1 MEYDEDFDDLLAGV
15 ELLEDSSQESLTN
28 AAADV
33 DLYDDDND
41 CTMYGEGCSPP
52 AQATGSLTSDELMNS
67 WNFFDRPSLSQSPL
81 PDSFKRTGDVRSVPV
96 PLPQDVP
103 NTTANAAHSVS
114 SEAADRSSM
123 SVINKIE
130 AIFEEIADALLQEKN
145 ELTVTLLRRT
155 QPQNVSATSP
165 VELTNPSQS
174 VVSKRIRFPGRTAEE
189 AWRFTVVVRILEL
202 MHEALRN
209 GTVLSKRDI
218 YYRDPA
224 LFGKQA
230 HVDRYVDD
238 VAFTFGVQRSKL
250 NVTAVAKGLI
260 AGAINIC
267 RRDGSIVEASS
278 DREGMLVPSLRDVLS
293 INMTAVRWI
302 LVVEKE
308 ATFRSIAASTFWDM
322 ISAQGVMLTAKGYPD
337 IASRAF
343 LRLLSSPSPRNGF
356 ASPPVYGLVDFDPDG
371 LAIFSIYKHG
381 SIRLAHENADLCV
394 PQMQWLGLRREH
406 MMIGGNDLHASQG
419 LLSLTAR
426 DRRKAIKMLERC
438 ATPGDDDELQ
448 VRAALQDMLMLNTK
462 AELQLL
468 DAVPDGMTRLLIS
481 KLGDL

>member
-1 MEYDEDFDDLLAGV
+1 MVAMEYDEDFDDLLAGV

-189 AWRFTVVVRILEL
+189 AWRFSTPA
-202 MHEALRN
+202 AL
-209 GTVLSKRDI
+209 G
-218 YYRDPA
+218 
-224 LFGKQA
+224 
-230 HVDRYVDD
+230 
-238 VAFTFGVQRSKL
+238 
-250 NVTAVAKGLI
+250 
-260 AGAINIC
+260 
-267 RRDGSIVEASS
+267 RRDASS
-278 DREGMLVPSLRDVLS
+278 
-293 INMTAVRWI
+293 
-302 LVVEKE
+302 
-308 ATFRSIAASTFWDM
+308 
-322 ISAQGVMLTAKGYPD
+322 
-337 IASRAF
+337 
-343 LRLLSSPSPRNGF
+343 
-356 ASPPVYGLVDFDPDG
+356 
-371 LAIFSIYKHG
+371 
-381 SIRLAHENADLCV
+381 
-394 PQMQWLGLRREH
+394 
-406 MMIGGNDLHASQG
+406 
-419 LLSLTAR
+419 
-426 DRRKAIKMLERC
+426 
-438 ATPGDDDELQ
+438 
-448 VRAALQDMLMLNTK
+448 
-462 AELQLL
+462 
-468 DAVPDGMTRLLIS
+468 
-481 KLGDL
+481 